1 LKDQTFFL
9 SSLNHKQ
16 LRNILFP
23 VGSLYKSEI
32 REIAAKE
39 GLEQFVNKQEVNY
52 NQKLISKSVF

>member
-1 LKDQTFFL
+1 M
-9 SSLNHKQ
+9 
-16 LRNILFP
+16 FP